1 MAAIKEIATQAQSGA
16 FDTAR
21 RLVKTQEDV
30 LGAFEDYQG
39 SVLKDIRTPWAAV
52 KANYG
57 LVKQLASIQSDLA
70 LEWAAVSRGWP
81 SRAFGRQP
89 SPRRPELSPVAR

>member
-1 MAAIKEIATQAQSGA
+1 MAAIKEITTQAQSGA

-39 SVLKDIRTPWAAV
+39 KVLNDVRTPWAAV
-52 KANYG
+52 KANYA

-70 LEWAAVSRGWP
+70 LEWTAGFARTAQQSVRKATKPAA
-81 SRAFGRQP
+81 A
-89 SPRRPELSPVAR
+89 

>member
-70 LEWAAVSRGWP
+70 LEWAAG
-81 SRAFGRQP
+81 F
-89 SPRRPELSPVAR
+89 ARMAQQSVRKATKPASA